1 MIEPTGRGVLDTRLR
16 GYDDFVRGG
25 HLHVTACDKREAFAQ
40 ESGSDEAIHAS
51 ASREVDCFASLAM
64 TGTGRIAPDTPVCV
78 GYDDL
83 FATRKILEAGSV
95 LGASPMPVTPM

>member
-1 MIEPTGRGVLDTRLR
+1 MNRQAAAYWIPAFAGMTTSCGVVTS
-16 GYDDFVRGG
+16 
-25 HLHVTACDKREAFAQ
+25 HVITCDKREAFAQ
-40 ESGSDEAIHAS
+40 GSGSDEAIHAS
-51 ASREVDCFASLAM
+51 ASGEVDCFASLAM
-64 TGTGRIAPDTPVCV
+64 TGMGRIAPDTPVCV